1 MSTLIPGVQKINL
14 DSEDSFDSDRTNLPS
29 LNDPTDLAY
38 VLYTSGTTGTPKG
51 TPIPQQ
57 GVVRLVCNTNYL
69 NINTEDRVLMAS
81 AIVFDAS
88 TLEIWI
94 TLVNGGSLFIIDKET
109 LLNPR
114 MLGEELEKNKITFAA
129 LTSALFTHIAEYHSK
144 IFKNLK
150 YLMVG
155 GDVLSAPHVNKVRND
170 NPDLIIINGY
180 GPTENTTMSTFY
192 VIDHEVEHN
201 IPIGRPNS
209 NSTVYIFDKDMNYQ
223 PVGVPGEL
231 FVGGD
236 GLSPGYLNRK
246 ELTAKCFIEHP
257 SIPGTKIYRTGDLA
271 RWLPDWNV
279 EFIGR
284 ADNQLKIRGFRVEL
298 EEIES
303 VISELNGVV
312 DTVVKPVKV
321 KEGDYRLVAFLNIN
335 EAFTIEKNEILAK
348 IRSRLPVYMLPS
360 AFKLMHGFPKTIN
373 GKTDRKALK
382 FDVEDLEK
390 KEITDV
396 NRLLPTERIIFN
408 IWCGLLKTENIS
420 VTDNFFDVGGN
431 SLLALSLASLIS
443 KELNITMDSIIVFK
457 HPTVKDQSDYITGLK
472 KESFSEDMDC
482 EEKIRLR
489 KNVRFKKHHL

>member
-1 MSTLIPGVQKINL
+1 
-14 DSEDSFDSDRTNLPS
+14 
-29 LNDPTDLAY
+29 
-38 VLYTSGTTGTPKG
+38 
-51 TPIPQQ
+51 
-57 GVVRLVCNTNYL
+57 
-69 NINTEDRVLMAS
+69 MAS

-180 GPTENTTMSTFY
+180 GPTENTTMSTYY